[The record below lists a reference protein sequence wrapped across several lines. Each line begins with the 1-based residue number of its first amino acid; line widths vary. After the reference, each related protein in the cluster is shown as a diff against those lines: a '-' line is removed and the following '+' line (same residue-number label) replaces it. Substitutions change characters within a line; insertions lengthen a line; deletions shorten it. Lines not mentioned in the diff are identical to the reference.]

1 MLKVVDAG
9 RLFAINLYDLHEDG
23 FCKLKQTIEGIDF
36 ETFIVM
42 MELNTIPHRRKLSP
56 VDDYYELS
64 LIFQDSQLS
73 VIENFIKRYKI
84 ETTKEH
90 INSLIKRLEQAN
102 QELFDLIN
110 CD

>member
-9 RLFAINLYDLHEDG
+9 KLFTINLYEVHHEG

-36 ETFIVM
+36 ETFVAMI
-42 MELNTIPHRRKLSP
+42 ELNTIPHRRKLSP

-64 LIFQDSQLS
+64 LIFQDSQLPI
-73 VIENFIKRYKI
+73 IENFIRRYKI
-84 ETTKEH
+84 ETTKER
-90 INSLIKRLEQAN
+90 INSLIKQLEQAN

-110 CD
+110 